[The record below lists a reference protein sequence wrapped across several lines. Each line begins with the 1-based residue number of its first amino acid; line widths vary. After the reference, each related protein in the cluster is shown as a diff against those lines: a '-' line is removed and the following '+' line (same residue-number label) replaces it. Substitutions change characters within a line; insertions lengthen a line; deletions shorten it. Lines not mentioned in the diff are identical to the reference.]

1 VARVEI
7 PLPDTFPYATEIPV
21 RIGDLNYGGHVG
33 NDSILSIVHE
43 ARVRFLAAHGWTEQD
58 VAGPGIIMA
67 DAAIVYR
74 AEGFHG
80 MVLKVEVAVADLR
93 SRACDLLHRI
103 TDVATGAE
111 IARVKTGILFFDYA
125 TKRVVSVPAPF
136 RAAFAAGGA
145 EEAKSSTAS

>member
-1 VARVEI
+1 MARVEI
-7 PLPDTFPYATEIPV
+7 PLPDTFAFSTEIPV

-43 ARVRFLAAHGWTEQD
+43 ARVRFLGAHGWTEGD
-58 VAGPGIIMA
+58 VAGAGIIMA

-80 MVLKVEVAVADLR
+80 MVLKVEIAVAGLR
-93 SRACDLLHRI
+93 SRSCDLLHRI

-111 IARVKTGILFFDYA
+111 IARVKTGIVFFDYA
-125 TKRVVSVPAPF
+125 TRKVVSVPGPF
-136 RAAFAAGGA
+136 RAAFGAG
-145 EEAKSSTAS
+145 S

>member
-1 VARVEI
+1 MARVEI
-7 PLPDTFPYATEIPV
+7 QLPDSFAFSTEIPV

-43 ARVRFLAAHGWTEQD
+43 ARVRFLGARGWTEGD
-58 VAGPGIIMA
+58 VAGAGIIMA

-80 MVLKVEVAVADLR
+80 MVLKVEIAVAGLR
-93 SRACDLLHRI
+93 SRSCDLLHRI

-111 IARVKTGILFFDYA
+111 IARVKTGIVFFDYA
-125 TKRVVSVPAPF
+125 TRKVVSVPGPF
-136 RAAFAAGGA
+136 RAAFGAG
-145 EEAKSSTAS
+145 S